1 MAFAKTDDKAGMNRQ
16 MDILGTRLVTEQGA
30 LARLADFAASVIGAD
45 TRYISH
51 GEIQTG
57 LSHDA
62 QHWSPRLAELFAQDF
77 AALDS
82 TRDVLAVYDESDF
95 PLGFAIVA
103 WEETPRRRFAV
114 LEDMVVTPLSR
125 SRGIG
130 TQLLA
135 AAEARAKE
143 KGVSW
148 IFLESG
154 LRNERA
160 HHFFEAAG
168 FAMLSHVF
176 GKQIG

>member
-1 MAFAKTDDKAGMNRQ
+1 
-16 MDILGTRLVTEQGA
+16 MDRNMGVLEPRLVTERGA
-30 LARLADFAASVIGAD
+30 LARLADFAATFIGAD

-57 LSHDA
+57 LSADG
-62 QHWSPRLAELFAQDF
+62 QHWSPRLAQLFAEDF
-77 AALDS
+77 AALDG
-82 TRDVLAVYDESDF
+82 TRDVLAVYDEHDL
-95 PLGFAIVA
+95 PLGFAIMA

-114 LEDMVVTPLSR
+114 LEDMVVSPQSR
-125 SRGIG
+125 SGGIG
-130 TQLLA
+130 MQLLA